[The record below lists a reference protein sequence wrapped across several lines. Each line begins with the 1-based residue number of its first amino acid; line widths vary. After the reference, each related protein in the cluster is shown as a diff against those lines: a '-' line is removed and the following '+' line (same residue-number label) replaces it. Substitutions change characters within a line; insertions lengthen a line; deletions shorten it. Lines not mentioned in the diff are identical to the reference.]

1 MNTWGTAAFDNDAAK
16 LFIQEVL
23 EDGAFALQEA
33 FEVVLDPDTDFVA
46 EDEGARA
53 VAAAEVLAAHLTGDL
68 EPIFDAALRDW
79 LENLESG
86 ELEPMRE
93 LAGEALERVAG
104 PDSDLPDAWT
114 DTEDGEVWFGNVA
127 RLREVL
133 G

>member
-16 LFIQEVL
+16 MFLQEVL

-33 FEVVLDPDTDFVA
+33 FEVVLDPDIDFVA
-46 EDEGARA
+46 EEEGARA
-53 VAAAEVLAAHLTGDL
+53 VAAAEILAAHLTDDTGA
-68 EPIFDAALRDW
+68 IFDAALRDW
-79 LENLESG
+79 LGSLKPG

-104 PDSDLPDAWT
+104 PGSDLPEFWAES
-114 DTEDGEVWFGNVA
+114 EDGEIWAGNVA

>member
-16 LFIQEVL
+16 MFIGEVL

-46 EDEGARA
+46 EEEGARA
-53 VAAAEVLAAHLTGDL
+53 VAAAETLAAHLSGDTAT
-68 EPIFDAALRDW
+68 IFDAALRDW
-79 LENLESG
+79 LSGLQTG

-93 LAGEALERVAG
+93 LANEALGRVAG
-104 PDSDLPDAWT
+104 PDSDLPEFWT
-114 DTEDGEVWFGNVA
+114 NTEGGEVWFGNVA

>member
-16 LFIQEVL
+16 MFVQEVL

-33 FEVVLDPDTDFVA
+33 CEVVLDPDVDFVA
-46 EDEGARA
+46 EEEGARA
-53 VAAAEVLAAHLTGDL
+53 VAAAEILAAHLTGDTAT
-68 EPIFDAALRDW
+68 IFDAALRDW
-79 LENLESG
+79 LGQLETG

-93 LAGEALERVAG
+93 LAGEALQRVSG
-104 PDSDLPDAWT
+104 PGSDLPEFWAES
-114 DTEDGEVWFGNVA
+114 EDGEIWAGNVA